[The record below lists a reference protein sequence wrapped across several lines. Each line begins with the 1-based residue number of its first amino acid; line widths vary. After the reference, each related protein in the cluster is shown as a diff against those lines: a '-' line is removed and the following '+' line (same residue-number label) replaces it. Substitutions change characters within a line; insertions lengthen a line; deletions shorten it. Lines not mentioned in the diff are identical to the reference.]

1 MSEDAGR
8 WLPALVLGLVAATYL
23 PSLGGGWVWD
33 DVYQLRDN
41 PAITQPWL
49 LASRDVWGPTGFAD
63 PRNTPVYRPLAML
76 SHAPGQLLWRGPA
89 VERLLSLALHLAA
102 VALVAS
108 LALARGLGRRAAWFG
123 AACFGLHPAATEAV
137 AWVSARADLLGLV
150 LVAGAMTALARGR
163 PWLAG
168 LLAGLAPFCKEPFVL
183 APLCLAIW
191 MLGLRRRDPPA
202 LLLAG
207 LGVAAYFAARH
218 FFGIAAPGAG
228 PATQPSVALGAL
240 GAVAGRGAVLLAN
253 PLAPDALPPV
263 VPSPLVGGLALL
275 AALLGLAGA
284 RGRPWLAALLAPL
297 PLLLPA
303 APASLGNGFVSDRY
317 FLPALLGVALA
328 AAWGYAALERR
339 RAWAPALFA
348 LPLLW
353 APFAAGRSA
362 QWTDNETLFRA
373 ALARHPDSA
382 EARFHLAY
390 ALHVERGDCAAAL
403 PLYDRA
409 AGESLRA
416 GNNLQACLFELGR
429 LTEAAEVG
437 PELAQRD
444 PANPTPAVNT
454 GRALSL
460 LGDQAGAERWA
471 REALRRDPQRT
482 SAWLLLGNVLGMQQR
497 YAESARAFEAA
508 LAVEPGLAAALRG
521 RSLARRHLA
530 GEPPRDS

>member
-1 MSEDAGR
+1 VSEDGGR
-8 WLPALVLGLVAATYL
+8 WLPALVLGLVAVTYL

-41 PAITQPWL
+41 PAITQPRV
-49 LASRDVWGPTGFAD
+49 LASHDVWGPTGFAD

-76 SHAPGQLLWRGPA
+76 SHVPGQALWRGPA
-89 VERLLSLALHLAA
+89 VERLLSLALHLGAL
-102 VALVAS
+102 ALVAG
-108 LALARGLGRRAAWFG
+108 LALALGLDRRAAWFG

-137 AWVSARADLLGLV
+137 AWASARADLLGVV
-150 LVAGAMTALARGR
+150 LLAGAMAALARGR

-168 LLAGLAPFCKEPFVL
+168 GLAGLAPFCKEPFVL

-202 LLLAG
+202 LLLPW

-218 FFGIAAPGAG
+218 AFGIASPGAG
-228 PATQPSVALGAL
+228 PATQPGAVLGAL
-240 GAVAGRGAVLLAN
+240 GAVAGRGLVLFAN

-263 VPSPLVGGLALL
+263 VPNLLVGSLALTAALVGLA
-275 AALLGLAGA
+275 AVP
-284 RGRPWLAALLAPL
+284 GRPWLAALLAPL

-303 APASLGNGFVSDRY
+303 ALASLGNGYVSDRY
-317 FLPALLGVALA
+317 FLPALLGTALA
-328 AAWGYAALERR
+328 AASGYAALARR

-353 APFAAGRSA
+353 APCAAWRAA

-390 ALHVERGDCAAAL
+390 ALHVEKGDCAAAL

-416 GNNLQACLFELGR
+416 GNNLQACLLELGR
-429 LTEAAEVG
+429 LAEAAEIG
-437 PELAQRD
+437 PGLAERD
-444 PANPTPAVNT
+444 PLNPTPAVNT
-454 GRALSL
+454 ARALSL
-460 LGDQAGAERWA
+460 LGDQGGAERWA
-471 REALRRDPQRT
+471 REALRRDARRT
-482 SAWLLLGNVLGMQQR
+482 SAWVLLGNVLGLQER

-508 LAVEPGLAAALRG
+508 LDVEPGLAAARRG
-521 RSLARRHLA
+521 RSLALRRLA
-530 GEPPRDS
+530 GEAPRDS